1 MGPHRE
7 HIRGPPPLRHPLLHK
22 RDWTPNVN
30 RNRYID
36 CFTDSVEQHLR
47 DFLNEVNHLSGSK
60 IDNLSSQE
68 RQALRELRSK
78 EYIVI
83 KPADKGAAIVLQ
95 NREDFISEAHRQLAD
110 NSFYSPQ
117 HKIYSLLEQ
126 VVLDSEKPINDGNVI
141 HLARKYCIT
150 PPGRPIVSGIN
161 TPTEYLSAYID
172 SFLQPLL
179 KSIPSYIQ
187 DTTHFLRCLREI
199 PYIQEGSFLVSLD
212 VSSLYTNIPHEEG
225 TKACR
230 EFLLKHHSPS
240 RTNELCFL
248 IEFILKNN
256 YFQFLDRFYH

>member
-7 HIRGPPPLRHPLLHK
+7 HIRGPPPPPLRHPLLHK

-36 CFTDSVEQHLR
+36 CFFTDSVEQHLR

-78 EYIVI
+78 ENIVI
-83 KPADKGAAIVLQ
+83 KPADKGGAIVLQ
-95 NREDFISEAHRQLAD
+95 NLEDYISEAHRQLAD

-117 HKIYSLLEQ
+117 SSDQTLEVMKKLRSLLQNFETDTQEDIKLLLPPNPCSGYFYLLPKWHKIYALLEQ
-126 VVLDSEKPINDGNVI
+126 VVLDSEKPINDENVI

-161 TPTEYLSAYID
+161 TPTEYLSAYVD

-187 DTTHFLRCLREI
+187 DTTHFLRRLQEI
-199 PYIQEGSFLVSLD
+199 PYIQEG
-212 VSSLYTNIPHEEG
+212 
-225 TKACR
+225 
-230 EFLLKHHSPS
+230 
-240 RTNELCFL
+240 
-248 IEFILKNN
+248 
-256 YFQFLDRFYH
+256 